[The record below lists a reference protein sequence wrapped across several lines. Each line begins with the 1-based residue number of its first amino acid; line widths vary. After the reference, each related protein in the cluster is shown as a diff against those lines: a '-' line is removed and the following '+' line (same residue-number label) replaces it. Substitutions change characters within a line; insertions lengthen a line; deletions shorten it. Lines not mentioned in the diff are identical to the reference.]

1 MAGLAGVRATRRDS
15 GTPTALSDEDRRR
28 IQALKAADARVRAHE
43 SAHQGAA
50 GGIAT
55 GGATFTYVRGPDG
68 QAYAVGGEVTI
79 DAGPVPGNPRATLA
93 KAQQIQRAALAPAD
107 PSPQDQAVAAAAQ
120 AMAAQASAEL
130 LHEGVRPSGVGLR
143 VDVMA

>member
-1 MAGLAGVRATRRDS
+1 MGLPGIHPSRR
-15 GTPTALSDEDRRR
+15 GTPASEGLSDEDRRR
-28 IQALKAADARVRAHE
+28 VQALKATDARVRAHE
-43 SAHQGAA
+43 AAHQGAA
-50 GGIAT
+50 AGIAT

-107 PSPQDQAVAAAAQ
+107 PSPQDQAAAAAAQ

-130 LHEGVRPSGVGLR
+130 LKAQAEATGVGSR
-143 VDVMA
+143 VDLTA